1 MTDAHALQCAPAC
14 SLRRLRARFC
24 RTDSDLSRKHCCW
37 GRGAG
42 RAVGRAKAAEDLRA
56 LLMLPSRLALFQEL
70 SGLCRLGDLHRGPRT
85 HQEYSVS

>member
-1 MTDAHALQCAPAC
+1 MRSSMLHAQAALQKTC
-14 SLRRLRARFC
+14 RLLGHSA
-24 RTDSDLSRKHCCW
+24 DLSRKQCCW
-37 GRGAG
+37 GRGGGAG

-70 SGLCRLGDLHRGPRT
+70 SGLCRLGDLHRGAGK